1 MCDTKRI
8 FQNWSQ
14 EKDFLLMLN
23 AFLIFNLLILK
34 DKEKPSKTNKF
45 GIYWHRMAVDCVIAF
60 ISYLDKCRY
69 SWNLRLSAP
78 LRLGF

>member
-34 DKEKPSKTNKF
+34 DKEKPRKTNKF
-45 GIYWHRMAVDCVIAF
+45 GIY
-60 ISYLDKCRY
+60 
-69 SWNLRLSAP
+69 
-78 LRLGF
+78 